1 MATVNYT
8 YEFTTNGNTGVIT
21 LTVDTTTLFNY
32 VDNSG
37 GSFQGYPITGISG
50 TFNGQTITGLLPTN
64 NTTQGGNPLTSDGTV
79 NGGGAAGQYDNVFA
93 RDDTQGANGVGTS
106 GKASIYGI
114 DNRGFAFR
122 AGGTDYRISKQT
134 ASTTNF
140 IYQSNG
146 TLSQPTTFS
155 QANSDVPCYVT
166 GTRIRTA
173 RGEVAVEDLRA
184 GDLAVTASGAER
196 PIRWIGHRTIDCAR
210 YSDPCTAWP
219 VRIAAHA
226 FGDGKPVRDLWVSP
240 THALCVD
247 LLGEVLIPANALVNG
262 TTITQE
268 PVERVTYWHVELDS
282 HDILMAENMP
292 AESYL
297 DLSNRGFFVEAG
309 TIDLTLGPDAPA
321 IHGTADF
328 CRPYHARGPLVDLV
342 RGRLRERAEAEGWRL
357 AEAPW
362 ADLHLVADG
371 QVIHCDVEG
380 LTARFVLPAE
390 ARDVT
395 LVSQAGPP
403 VHVADG
409 MTDLRR
415 LGVSLATLAIDDGL
429 TGARAIALDDA
440 RLGAGFHTVEGDG
453 TVLWRWTDGA
463 ALLPASLWAG
473 CRGTVFLRLTLT
485 HAAPQRWVEPREA
498 ANAADP
504 LEVRH
509 CA

>member
-8 YEFTTNGNTGVIT
+8 YQFTTNGITNNIT
-21 LTVDTTTLFNY
+21 LTVDTTTLY
-32 VDNSG
+32 TYNSNG
-37 GSFQGYPITGISG
+37 AFQGYPITGISG
-50 TFNGQTITGLLPTN
+50 TFNGQTITNLLPSN
-64 NTTQGGNPLTSDGTV
+64 NTTQGGSPATNDGTA
-79 NGGGAAGQYDNVFA
+79 NGGGAAGQYNNVFWL
-93 RDDTQGANGVGTS
+93 DDSQGNGGIGPS
-106 GKASIYGI
+106 GKASIYGL
-114 DNRGFAFR
+114 DNRGVAFR
-122 AGGTDYRISKQT
+122 AGGTDYRIAKLPTSN
-134 ASTTNF
+134 TNF

-146 TLSQPTTFS
+146 TNSQPTTFNA
-155 QANSDVPCYVT
+155 ANSDVPCYVT

-173 RGEVAVEDLRA
+173 RGEVAVEDLA
-184 GDLAVTASGAER
+184 VGDLAVTASGAER
-196 PIRWIGHRTIDCAR
+196 PIRWIGHRTVECAR

-226 FGDGKPVRDLWVSP
+226 FGDGKPARDLRVSP
-240 THALCVD
+240 AHALCLD

-297 DLSNRGFFVEAG
+297 DLSNRGFFVEAD

-321 IHGTADF
+321 AHGTADF
-328 CRPYHARGPLVDLV
+328 CRPFHASGPLIDLV
-342 RGRLRERAEAEGWRL
+342 RARLQERAEAEGWRL

-371 QVIHCDVEG
+371 QVIHPDVEG

-415 LGVSLATLAIDDGL
+415 LGVSLAALTIDDGL
-429 TGARAIALDDA
+429 TGTRAIALDDA
-440 RLGAGFHTVEGDG
+440 RLGAGFYAVEGDG

-485 HAAPQRWVEPREA
+485 HAAPQRWVGPREGA
-498 ANAADP
+498 DAADP